1 MYAAQ
6 NITPTVLDAMNGNV
20 SEWYNECDNA
30 IRRSEIVPGTYE
42 YTTAVSYG
50 NVGEFGEGSSTTV
63 DIACDRFHIIS
74 IDNSFLYV
82 EQDIEIKPSAKLS
95 DKKGCNGIFY
105 VGYQY
110 APEVFMGYKIYSNSD
125 LVQTVT
131 WANYEWFALRNSVQP
146 QAREQTDQYA
156 TIEKIRRLDPNVPGV
171 YVNLSGQT
179 AAAVTKVKLKLRV
192 PLSSFLIFRFLR
204 YLPNW
209 AGKISIELTPSK
221 NNLVIAPT
229 QDPFTITDVKG
240 TNQTSFAEF
249 CKDKVDLDF
258 GFSNFNNEV
267 NYYFNAAG
275 TAWDPVKFTCEK
287 FECKRIESRLA
298 VYMLDPDIS
307 NALAA
312 KYIAVPLMF
321 PIHQISVKD
330 FAGEVGNQSADPGA
344 RTDIALTTA
353 MKHADTMFVLFRRTI
368 NDYSCFYNPGIKYH
382 INIDGKYYPREEYST
397 VEDMRSYNLTLDAM
411 NFNNNFTTTINP
423 EMQSS
428 IMPYVKVWTHTG
440 GQKTQYT
447 NGDRSNF
454 WLGIPFADSED
465 FMGGISTVGTV
476 QIQYTGDRDGPDE
489 LKAKKFTK
497 PIALFT
503 EDALLKIRSMK
514 PAGAPQIGITT
525 ASIEQILAAGQ

>member
-156 TIEKIRRLDPNVPGV
+156 NIEKIRRLDPNVPGV
-171 YVNLSGQT
+171 YVNLSGSDGT
-179 AAAVTKVKLKLRV
+179 AATKVKLKLRV

-229 QDPFTITDVKG
+229 QDPFTLTD
-240 TNQTSFAEF
+240 
-249 CKDKVDLDF
+249 
-258 GFSNFNNEV
+258 
-267 NYYFNAAG
+267 
-275 TAWDPVKFTCEK
+275 
-287 FECKRIESRLA
+287 
-298 VYMLDPDIS
+298 
-307 NALAA
+307 
-312 KYIAVPLMF
+312 
-321 PIHQISVKD
+321 
-330 FAGEVGNQSADPGA
+330 
-344 RTDIALTTA
+344 
-353 MKHADTMFVLFRRTI
+353 
-368 NDYSCFYNPGIKYH
+368 
-382 INIDGKYYPREEYST
+382 
-397 VEDMRSYNLTLDAM
+397 
-411 NFNNNFTTTINP
+411 
-423 EMQSS
+423 
-428 IMPYVKVWTHTG
+428 
-440 GQKTQYT
+440 
-447 NGDRSNF
+447 
-454 WLGIPFADSED
+454 
-465 FMGGISTVGTV
+465 
-476 QIQYTGDRDGPDE
+476 
-489 LKAKKFTK
+489 
-497 PIALFT
+497 
-503 EDALLKIRSMK
+503 
-514 PAGAPQIGITT
+514 
-525 ASIEQILAAGQ
+525 

>member
-1 MYAAQ
+1 
-6 NITPTVLDAMNGNV
+6 
-20 SEWYNECDNA
+20 
-30 IRRSEIVPGTYE
+30 
-42 YTTAVSYG
+42 
-50 NVGEFGEGSSTTV
+50 
-63 DIACDRFHIIS
+63 
-74 IDNSFLYV
+74 
-82 EQDIEIKPSAKLS
+82 
-95 DKKGCNGIFY
+95 
-105 VGYQY
+105 
-110 APEVFMGYKIYSNSD
+110 
-125 LVQTVT
+125 
-131 WANYEWFALRNSVQP
+131 
-146 QAREQTDQYA
+146 
-156 TIEKIRRLDPNVPGV
+156 
-171 YVNLSGQT
+171 
-179 AAAVTKVKLKLRV
+179 
-192 PLSSFLIFRFLR
+192 
-204 YLPNW
+204 
-209 AGKISIELTPSK
+209 
-221 NNLVIAPT
+221 
-229 QDPFTITDVKG
+229 
-240 TNQTSFAEF
+240 
-249 CKDKVDLDF
+249 
-258 GFSNFNNEV
+258 
-267 NYYFNAAG
+267 
-275 TAWDPVKFTCEK
+275 
-287 FECKRIESRLA
+287 
-298 VYMLDPDIS
+298 
-307 NALAA
+307 
-312 KYIAVPLMF
+312 
-321 PIHQISVKD
+321 
-330 FAGEVGNQSADPGA
+330 
-344 RTDIALTTA
+344 

-440 GQKTQYT
+440 AQKTQYT